1 MPAKAALVIT
11 LAVAAGWFTARYK
24 RARTD
29 YQDAKGNV
37 DVKRR
42 ILGVERRA
50 FAIVAFIVFI
60 VVWWWLD
67 SHS

>member
-1 MPAKAALVIT
+1 MAAALI
-11 LAVAAGWFTARYK
+11 LAALAGWFTARYR

-37 DVKRR
+37 LVKRR
-42 ILGVERRA
+42 ILGLERRA
-50 FAIVAFIVFI
+50 FAVVAFIVFLT
-60 VVWWWLD
+60 VWWWLD

>member
-1 MPAKAALVIT
+1 MAAALI
-11 LAVAAGWFTARYK
+11 LAALAGWYTARYR
-24 RARTD
+24 RARSDLTG
-29 YQDAKGNV
+29 AKDGV
-37 DVKRR
+37 RKARV

-50 FAIVAFIVFI
+50 FLLVAGIAFI